1 MDIFL
6 LILGLVLCLTG
17 LIGSFTPIIPGPLS
31 SWLGILIIHFT
42 TYIPFSNKLLITTF
56 LIAFTIFLLDIFI
69 PIIGLKK
76 LGGSKNGLIGASI
89 GLFMGLF
96 IGGPIGLI
104 LGAFLGAF
112 SGEFIEKK
120 RFNTALKPALGTFV
134 GLAVGTALKLVI
146 STVFLGIYFYKIYT
160 GILA

>member
-6 LILGLVLCLTG
+6 LIIGLILCLSG

-31 SWLGILIIHFT
+31 SWLGILTIHCT
-42 TYIPFSNKLLITTF
+42 SYIPFNNKLLITTF
-56 LIAFTIFLLDIFI
+56 LIAFTIFLLDFFI

-89 GLFMGLF
+89 GIFMGLF
-96 IGGPIGLI
+96 MGGPFGLI

-112 SGEFIEKK
+112 SGEFIEKTN
-120 RFNTALKPALGTFV
+120 FNTALKPALGTFI
-134 GLAVGTALKLVI
+134 GLVVGTALKFTI
-146 STVFLGIYFYKIYT
+146 STAFLGIYFYKVYT